1 MLHSLIH
8 LDTEILLF
16 VNGHHSPFFDTLMY
30 AFSAK
35 YLWSPFYALII
46 YLIFRQNK
54 WYGFLTLVFI
64 ALTITCTDQGS
75 VHLFKDVFHRLRPTH
90 QPGLEGM
97 IHIVHNHRG
106 GLYGFVSS
114 HAANS
119 FSTLAFITL
128 FFRNRHKW
136 LHWVLWIWAL
146 LIIYSR
152 VYLGVHYPG
161 DVLGGAIF
169 GYLVGMGVFY
179 LYRKTETYLKS
190 HLQKA

>member
-16 VNGHHSPFFDTLMY
+16 VNGHHSPFFDMLMM

-35 YLWSPFYALII
+35 FLWSPFYALII

-75 VHLFKDVFHRLRPTH
+75 VHLFKNVFMRLRPCH
-90 QPGLEGM
+90 EPALAGM
-97 IHIVHNHRG
+97 IHLVHGHCG
-106 GLYGFVSS
+106 GQYGFVSS

-119 FSTLAFITL
+119 FSTLAFLTL
-128 FFRNRHKW
+128 FFRNKYKW
-136 LHWVLWIWAL
+136 LHWILWIWAL

-169 GYLVGMGVFY
+169 GYLVGMGVSY

-190 HLQKA
+190 RTQKV